1 MKKIFFLLLFVITQ
15 STISSNNLTE
25 NQKLATICKVWG
37 FLKYYHPN
45 VADGSKNWDE
55 QLFTILPQ
63 IEKAQTKEEFS
74 LVLENWIASQGE
86 IKEYEANKPDS
97 KVEYF
102 TKNLDLKWL
111 EDSKVF
117 SKTLSKKLKFIEKN
131 RFQGKQ
137 YYYTSNPYIKVTNEI
152 KYADFKWTNKNLRL
166 LALYRYWNQIEYFFP
181 YKYKMDEK
189 WDVVLTQMLPRF
201 INPESEKD
209 FVLAMREISIKL
221 NDTHSHTT
229 SRLMFEGMFGSKFLP
244 INIKIIDKKV
254 IIASLLNDSIAKVDD
269 LVVGDIITKVD
280 GKTIDEIIDAKKN
293 IVEGSNDAA
302 IRKNFNLHI
311 FSGNTN
317 TIEIEFIRNEKTATK
332 IVKRYAYQDLKIQ
345 FPEKEK
351 WKLLEGNI
359 GYIDV
364 ESITAAELPNVM
376 QQFKNTKAIIFD
388 ARFYPQED
396 AIEYD
401 IAGYLYPQN
410 QVFAKCINPDLTC
423 PGRYIWMEDHNTG
436 KTNPDYFKG
445 QVIILQN
452 EKTQSHGEHL
462 VMCLQ
467 AAPNAVVIGSQTA
480 GADGGICQYEIIKGF
495 TTTYTGYGMFYP
507 NKKET
512 QRIGIVPDIEVK
524 QTIKGIQE
532 DKDEVLDRALQFIN
546 KGK

>member
-1 MKKIFFLLLFVITQ
+1 MKKITLLLFFILSQ
-15 STISSNNLTE
+15 SIIAETKLTE
-25 NQKLATICKVWG
+25 TIKLATTCKVWG
-37 FLKYYHPN
+37 FLKYYHPQ
-45 VADGSKNWDE
+45 VANGSKNWDE

-63 IEKAQTKEEFS
+63 VEQAQTKEEFS
-74 LVLENWIASQGE
+74 TILEKWIDSQGE
-86 IKEYEANKPDS
+86 VKTYKASSPDP
-97 KVEYF
+97 KTEYF
-102 TKNLDLKWL
+102 TKNLDFKWV
-111 EDSKVF
+111 DNSKVF

-131 RFQGKQ
+131 RLQGKQ
-137 YYYTSNPYIKVTNEI
+137 HYYTSDPYIKVTNEI
-152 KYADFKWTNKNLRL
+152 KYANFKWTDKNLRL
-166 LALYRYWNQIEYFFP
+166 LALYRYWNQMEYFFP

-189 WDVVLTQMLPRF
+189 WDDVLTQMLPRF
-201 INPESEKD
+201 INPKSEKD

-229 SRLMFEGMFGSKFLP
+229 SRLIFEEFFGSKFLP
-244 INIKIIDKKV
+244 VNIKIIDKKV
-254 IIASLLNDSIAKVDD
+254 IVASLLNDSIAKVDD

-280 GKTIDEIIDAKKN
+280 GKAINEIIDSKKS
-293 IVEGSNDAA
+293 IVEGSNDDA
-302 IRKNFNLHI
+302 IMRNFNFHI

-364 ESITAAELPNVM
+364 ESITATELPNVM

-388 ARFYPQED
+388 ARFYPKED
-396 AIEYD
+396 GIEED

-410 QVFAKCINPDLTC
+410 EVFAKILVPDLTY
-423 PGRYIWMEDHNTG
+423 PGRYIWRKDQNTG
-436 KTNPDYFKG
+436 KINPDYFKG
-445 QVIILQN
+445 QVIILEN
-452 EKTQSHGEHL
+452 ENTQSHGEHL

-467 AAPNAVVIGSQTA
+467 AAPKAVVIGSQTA
-480 GADGGICQYEIIKGF
+480 GADGGVCEYEIIKGF
-495 TTTYTGYGMFYP
+495 NTIYTGYGVFYP

-524 QTIKGIQE
+524 PTIKGIQE
-532 DKDEVLDRALQFIN
+532 EKDEVLDEAIRFIN
-546 KGK
+546 K